1 MSNVIYGNITKSY
14 LDNLLKNEN
23 KNISNNS
30 NRNDIYINKFNAILK
45 VLVKIKYFLNHGTTN
60 NDEIEQVDLSRFY
73 ESLKKKFIKLKNRMI
88 ELKLLPSEKPS
99 DIFTNNMNMDI
110 YTKNMSMQIYT
121 KNMNIESFL
130 DSLVNKLGKN
140 KKNLNSSSRKSL
152 SNNTNS
158 NSLKSL
164 RDTKILKKNTKI
176 DNNLNGI
183 LASPGTIGYNY
194 QENNKKFFNQF
205 NKLLKN
211 LISLKTTIEN
221 LSSISSPKE
230 LKELV
235 EEYEFNL
242 SKFDRLRNKMIKIG
256 LINSNSDLYT
266 KTQNANSIVKKLKKN
281 NIPMNHYVPGINTSR
296 HFVI

>member
-45 VLVKIKYFLNHGTTN
+45 VLVKIKYFLNHGIKN
-60 NDEIEQVDLSRFY
+60 NNELEQAELSQFY
-73 ESLKKKFIKLKNRMI
+73 ESLKKKFIKLKDRMI

-221 LSSISSPKE
+221 LSSISSPKD

-256 LINSNSDLYT
+256 LINSNSDLYA

-281 NIPMNHYVPGINTSR
+281 KITMNHYVPGINTSM
-296 HFVI
+296 HFIL